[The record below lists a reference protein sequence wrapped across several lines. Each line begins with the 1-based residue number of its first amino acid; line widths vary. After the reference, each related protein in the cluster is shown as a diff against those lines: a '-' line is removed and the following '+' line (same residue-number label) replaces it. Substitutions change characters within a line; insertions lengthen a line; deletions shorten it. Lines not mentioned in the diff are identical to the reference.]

1 MFKINDEV
9 ICIDNRGYEKYLT
22 IDKIYKIHNIEIGKV
37 TWNIHLIVSYDIHS
51 YIKFIRPLSYS
62 VLSLKDYRKIK
73 IQKICLNQMIK

>member
-37 TWNIHLIVSYDIHS
+37 T
-51 YIKFIRPLSYS
+51 
-62 VLSLKDYRKIK
+62 
-73 IQKICLNQMIK
+73 